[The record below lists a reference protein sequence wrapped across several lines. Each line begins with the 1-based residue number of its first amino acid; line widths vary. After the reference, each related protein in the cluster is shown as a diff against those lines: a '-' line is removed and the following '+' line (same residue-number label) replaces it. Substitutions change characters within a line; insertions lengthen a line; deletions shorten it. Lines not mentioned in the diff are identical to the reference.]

1 MGGRVRGV
9 SLACALTS
17 RHPKPFP
24 ISFATQTG
32 ARRFRTP
39 SKGEGGGRHR
49 WASRHVGDI
58 PLLQAT
64 ALRTAHPVPCVQ
76 RATRMRQQ
84 QQQLAGWH
92 LGRQVRLC
100 IRLLLCLLSL
110 PPLSSP
116 AKAAT
121 HTRARRRRAQRGRA
135 CRMAG
140 PGSTGAWGAEAHLVT
155 CGLAVLPAAPLSEAG
170 ARTNAAPSATSH
182 AAVSASASRLAPMLL
197 CVLSLSSCG

>member
-64 ALRTAHPVPCVQ
+64 ALRTAHPVPCVLVNEQ
-76 RATRMRQQ
+76 RECDSSSSSWRGGT
-84 QQQLAGWH
+84 LD
-92 LGRQVRLC
+92 GRFDFVYVFFFACSPFPPFPRPQRL
-100 IRLLLCLLSL
+100 
-110 PPLSSP
+110 P
-116 AKAAT
+116 
-121 HTRARRRRAQRGRA
+121 HTRERAGAALSAAGHVAWLAPAARARGARRRTSSRAASRCCQQRLSARRA
-135 CRMAG
+135 
-140 PGSTGAWGAEAHLVT
+140 L
-155 CGLAVLPAAPLSEAG
+155 
-170 ARTNAAPSATSH
+170 ARTLRRPRRAMP
-182 AAVSASASRLAPMLL
+182 P
-197 CVLSLSSCG
+197 